1 MSIRH
6 IKEVST
12 KKVSLDNIMNRIK
25 KTSATN
31 MDNKSFTLELEQ
43 MITKGLIVQ
52 NCKILIRENQ
62 QINTEP
68 SPNKISFT
76 IAGRNTDQENAI
88 TNENLPFIVSQ
99 DTPVIK
105 SKSTTTCKNIEN
117 ANESLTFVN
126 SQTTPVIKATSD
138 TSCDMR
144 KSPTALGVDILRANM
159 MAIKSFF
166 MNEIYDLRQEISSL
180 QLKLQQEK
188 LNQSGYNNIC
198 EKDEKIIIEDLKTKL
213 DFYQRENQLLKDE
226 TMAKQRAIET
236 ILYQNKELL
245 KLDQYYNKNIG
256 QEITVNKVEEKVQ
269 KLNKISQESTKQII
283 GVVEETG
290 KGIKRKNAD
299 QIIPHNPKSN
309 LVINHRIEKNTKKVF
324 IVGYSVI
331 KNING
336 TGISRTN
343 TVKMRPHPGA
353 TTADICDYIKPELR
367 HKPDIIMIHCGTND
381 IGNEINTVKKIK
393 KLVKEID
400 EYDKQ
405 NPPKVVISSLIK
417 RYDKDFND
425 DIANISE
432 KLQRF
437 CNGKDLSFIDNNNI
451 DRSCLNKGK
460 LHLNRRRSS

>member
-245 KLDQYYNKNIG
+245 KLDQYYNKNIE

-353 TTADICDYIKPELR
+353 TTADIYDYIKPELR

-381 IGNEINTVKKIK
+381 IENEINTVKEIK

-437 CNGKDLSFIDNNNI
+437 CNGKGLSFIDNNNI